1 MAARNVKRQVTV
13 AEDRLTGLNGAGQRR
28 CNHEVNRFARKQSP
42 RLFGLAFAPLGEACV
57 NMSRVFA
64 GRFIMG
70 IKGRLPVADQNNGFQ
85 GKYSHE
91 QALMDKLSSL
101 KGESGFQKYSMLF
114 YAHQII

>member
-1 MAARNVKRQVTV
+1 
-13 AEDRLTGLNGAGQRR
+13 
-28 CNHEVNRFARKQSP
+28 
-42 RLFGLAFAPLGEACV
+42 
-57 NMSRVFA
+57 
-64 GRFIMG
+64 MG